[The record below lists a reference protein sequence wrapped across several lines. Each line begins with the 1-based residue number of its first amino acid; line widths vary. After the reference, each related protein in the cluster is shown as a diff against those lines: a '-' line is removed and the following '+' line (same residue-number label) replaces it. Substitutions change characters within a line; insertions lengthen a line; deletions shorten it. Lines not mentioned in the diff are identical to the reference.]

1 MLSKLMCLSIAALV
15 IIYTADASGQPSW
28 APVSF
33 PVQNIAIDAI
43 AVDSHDR
50 LYAGTEGQGI
60 FRSTDL
66 GSSWDSAGLLY
77 YNFTSI
83 VFDTSDIVYVATDL
97 GLFRSEDHGLSWV
110 RADSSMEDKTVKA
123 LAFNQSSVLF
133 AGNVAPG
140 GNTGKILRSTDEGAS
155 WEDLTTVP
163 NGCHALAVSRVG
175 TVLASTGGVKLR
187 STDDGITW
195 NEITGIN
202 SAVLCFASDSSGDIY
217 AGGTG
222 FGGGNLWKS
231 SDDGV
236 TWFVKSDGLPTDYNY
251 WISSICVT
259 GTGEVFLGISNG
271 GGVWR
276 STDYA
281 SSWVSTS
288 SNLGD
293 MRVTE
298 LAISKDGYLFAG
310 TLTGIWKTDSPVTSV
325 SEGPRD
331 IPFVITL
338 AQNYPNP
345 FNPSTAIRYT
355 LPGRSHVTLA
365 VFNALGQLVATL
377 VAGEMD
383 AGDHEVK
390 FDASH
395 LPSGV
400 YLYSLQAG
408 DGVQVRRALLVK

>member
-1 MLSKLMCLSIAALV
+1 
-15 IIYTADASGQPSW
+15 
-28 APVSF
+28 
-33 PVQNIAIDAI
+33 
-43 AVDSHDR
+43 
-50 LYAGTEGQGI
+50 
-60 FRSTDL
+60 
-66 GSSWDSAGLLY
+66 
-77 YNFTSI
+77 
-83 VFDTSDIVYVATDL
+83 
-97 GLFRSEDHGLSWV
+97 
-110 RADSSMEDKTVKA
+110 
-123 LAFNQSSVLF
+123 
-133 AGNVAPG
+133 
-140 GNTGKILRSTDEGAS
+140 
-155 WEDLTTVP
+155 
-163 NGCHALAVSRVG
+163 
-175 TVLASTGGVKLR
+175 
-187 STDDGITW
+187 
-195 NEITGIN
+195 
-202 SAVLCFASDSSGDIY
+202 
-217 AGGTG
+217 
-222 FGGGNLWKS
+222 
-231 SDDGV
+231 V

>member
-1 MLSKLMCLSIAALV
+1 MYPKVISLSIAAVVSL
-15 IIYTADASGQPSW
+15 IATGASGQPSW

-66 GSSWDSAGLLY
+66 GSSWDSAGLPY
-77 YNFTSI
+77 YNFNSI
-83 VFDTSDIVYVATDL
+83 VFDSDDIVFVATDL

-123 LAFNQSSVLF
+123 LAFNQSNVLF

-236 TWFVKSDGLPTDYNY
+236 TWFVKSNGLPTDYNY
-251 WISSICVT
+251 WISSICVA
-259 GTGEVFLGISNG
+259 GNGQVFLGISNG

-276 STDYA
+276 STDHA
-281 SSWVSTS
+281 DSWSVTS
-288 SNLGD
+288 ANLGD
-293 MRVTE
+293 MRITE
-298 LAISKDGYLFAG
+298 LAISKDGYLFAA
-310 TLTGIWKTDSPVTSV
+310 TLTGIWRTDSPVTSV
-325 SEGPRD
+325 SEGPRN
-331 IPFVITL
+331 IPIVFTL

-345 FNPSTAIRYT
+345 FNPSTTIRYA
-355 LPGRSHVTLA
+355 LPERSHVTLT
-365 VFNALGQLVATL
+365 VFNTLGQQVVTL
-377 VAGEMD
+377 VGGEVEAGY
-383 AGDHEVK
+383 HEVT
-390 FDASH
+390 FDASEFA
-395 LPSGV
+395 SGV
-400 YLYSLQAG
+400 YLYRLTTG
-408 DGVQVRRALLVK
+408 DYVQTRKVVVLR

>member
-1 MLSKLMCLSIAALV
+1 MCLSIAAVV
-15 IIYTADASGQPSW
+15 ILYTADASGQPSW

-33 PVQNIAIDAI
+33 PVQNIPIDAI
-43 AVDSHDR
+43 AIDSHDR
-50 LYAGTEGQGI
+50 IFAGATGRGM
-60 FRSTDL
+60 FRSTDI

-110 RADSSMEDKTVKA
+110 RADSSMADKTVKA
-123 LAFNQSSVLF
+123 LAFNQSNVLF

-236 TWFVKSDGLPTDYNY
+236 TWFVKSNDLPTDYNY
-251 WISSICVT
+251 WISSICVA
-259 GTGEVFLGISNG
+259 GNGQVFLGISNG

-276 STDYA
+276 STDHA
-281 SSWVSTS
+281 DSWSVTST
-288 SNLGD
+288 NLGD
-293 MRVTE
+293 LRITE
-298 LAISKDGYLFAG
+298 LTVSKDGYLFAG
-310 TLTGIWKTDSPVTSV
+310 SLTGIWKTDSPVTSV
-325 SEGPRD
+325 SEGPRN
-331 IPFVITL
+331 IPIVFTL

-345 FNPSTAIRYT
+345 FNPSTTIRYA
-355 LPGRSHVTLA
+355 LPERSHVTLT
-365 VFNALGQLVATL
+365 VFNTLGQQVVTL
-377 VAGEMD
+377 VGGEVEAGY
-383 AGDHEVK
+383 HEVT
-390 FDASH
+390 FDASEFA
-395 LPSGV
+395 SGV
-400 YLYSLQAG
+400 YLYRLTTG
-408 DGVQVRRALLVK
+408 DYVQTRKFVVLR

>member
-1 MLSKLMCLSIAALV
+1 MYPKVISLSVAAVVSLIA
-15 IIYTADASGQPSW
+15 TGASGQPSW

-60 FRSTDL
+60 FRSTNL
-66 GSSWDSAGLLY
+66 GSSWDSAGRPY
-77 YNFTSI
+77 YNFNSI
-83 VFDTSDIVYVATDL
+83 VFDSDDIVFAATDL
-97 GLFRSEDHGLSWV
+97 GLFRSEDHGGSWA
-110 RADSSMEDKTVKA
+110 RADSTMTDKAVKA
-123 LAFNQSSVLF
+123 LAFNQSNVLF

-163 NGCHALAVSRVG
+163 NGCHALAVSRAG

-288 SNLGD
+288 SN
-293 MRVTE
+293 
-298 LAISKDGYLFAG
+298 
-310 TLTGIWKTDSPVTSV
+310 
-325 SEGPRD
+325 
-331 IPFVITL
+331 
-338 AQNYPNP
+338 
-345 FNPSTAIRYT
+345 
-355 LPGRSHVTLA
+355 RSD
-365 VFNALGQLVATL
+365 VA
-377 VAGEMD
+377 
-383 AGDHEVK
+383 
-390 FDASH
+390 
-395 LPSGV
+395 
-400 YLYSLQAG
+400 
-408 DGVQVRRALLVK
+408 

>member
-1 MLSKLMCLSIAALV
+1 MYPKVVSLSIAAVV
-15 IIYTADASGQPSW
+15 ILFTAGASGQPSW

-33 PVQNIAIDAI
+33 PVQDIAIDAVAI
-43 AVDSHDR
+43 DSFDR
-50 LYAGTEGQGI
+50 IFAGTEGQGI
-60 FRSTDL
+60 FRSTNL
-66 GSSWDSAGLLY
+66 GSSWDSAGLPY
-77 YNFTSI
+77 YNFNSI
-83 VFDTSDIVYVATDL
+83 VFDSDDIVFVATDL
-97 GLFRSEDHGLSWV
+97 GLFRSEDHGERWA
-110 RADSSMEDKTVKA
+110 RADSTIADKAVKA
-123 LAFNQSSVLF
+123 LSFNHSNVLF

-140 GNTGKILRSTDEGAS
+140 GSTGTILRSTDGGAS
-155 WEDLTTVP
+155 WEELTSVP

-222 FGGGNLWKS
+222 YGAGNLWKS

-236 TWFVKSDGLPTDYNY
+236 TWFVKSNGLPTDYNY
-251 WISSICVT
+251 WISSICVD
-259 GTGEVFLGISNG
+259 GNGQVFLGISNG

-310 TLTGIWKTDSPVTSV
+310 TLTGIWKTESPVTSM
-325 SEGPRD
+325 SEVPRS
-331 IPFVITL
+331 IPIVITL

-345 FNPSTAIRYT
+345 FNPSTIIRYG
-355 LPGRSHVTLA
+355 LPSRSRVTLT
-365 VFNALGQLVATL
+365 VYSTLGQRVAVL
-377 VAGEMD
+377 QDREQEAGY
-383 AGDHEVK
+383 HEVR
-390 FDASH
+390 FDAPG
-395 LPSGV
+395 LASGV
-400 YLYSLQAG
+400 YLYRLQAG
-408 DGVQVRRALLVK
+408 DFTETKKLQLVR

>member
-1 MLSKLMCLSIAALV
+1 MYPKVISLSIAAVVSL
-15 IIYTADASGQPSW
+15 IATGASGQPSW

-43 AVDSHDR
+43 AIDSQDR
-50 LYAGTEGQGI
+50 MYAGTEGQGI
-60 FRSTDL
+60 FRSTNL

-77 YNFTSI
+77 YNFNSI

-110 RADSSMEDKTVKA
+110 RADSSMADKTVKA

-155 WEDLTTVP
+155 WEDLTAVP

-236 TWFVKSDGLPTDYNY
+236 TWFVKSNGLPTDYNY
-251 WISSICVT
+251 WISSICVA
-259 GTGEVFLGISNG
+259 GTGEVFLGIGNG

-310 TLTGIWKTDSPVTSV
+310 TLTGIWKTESPVTSM
-325 SEGPRD
+325 SEAPRGLP
-331 IPFVITL
+331 IVTAL

-345 FNPSTAIRYT
+345 FNPSTIIRYG
-355 LPGRSHVTLA
+355 LPGRSRVTLT
-365 VFNALGQLVATL
+365 VYSALGQRVAVL
-377 VAGEMD
+377 QDREQEAGY
-383 AGDHEVK
+383 HEVR
-390 FDASH
+390 FDAPG
-395 LPSGV
+395 LASGV
-400 YLYSLQAG
+400 YLYRLQAG
-408 DGVQVRRALLVK
+408 DFTETKKLQLVR